1 MHSPAGQS
9 VGYFNSVETVGQ
21 RMDRLLNE
29 AQDAL
34 F

>member
-9 VGYFNSVETVGQ
+9 LGYFNSVETVAQ
-21 RMDRLLNE
+21 RMGRLLSE